1 VNKFLNDIQ
10 SDIGV
15 VSGIAGK
22 GKDLIGGINGSI
34 TSALSFENIKLNI
47 FGCDLKPN
55 CAASDYYS
63 LQSGSGA
70 AEDAQQP
77 RVAEVDKSSQKP
89 TTPPQTTEKPFAQ
102 PSQNQSDIYTNPRT
116 GQPRLGAPGS
126 SIGGIQF

>member
-1 VNKFLNDIQ
+1 MNNSINSILDNVNKFLNDIQ
-10 SDIGV
+10 ADIGI

-22 GKDLIGGINGSI
+22 GKDLIGGISGSI

-55 CAASDYYS
+55 CAASDYYT
-63 LQSGSGA
+63 LANGSGA

-77 RVAEVDKSSQKP
+77 RVAEVDKASQQT

-102 PSQNQSDIYTNPRT
+102 PGQNQADVKVELY
-116 GQPRLGAPGS
+116 
-126 SIGGIQF
+126 